1 MKDDNATDYD
11 VLLATANL
19 SEAIQALDPITEPG
33 PGEVDKTALN
43 DLIKRADLI
52 DTTRYTEESVNVF
65 KKALAEAKEIN
76 ADENATQEKVDS
88 AKTSLEKAM
97 NGLQL
102 KEETNVDKTALM
114 DKLSTALRLDSK
126 YYTPESWKVLEN
138 AIANAQKVI
147 DNEKATQKEVNEA
160 YAALDKAITSLVLK
174 EQGTLP
180 EQKPEKPSSG
190 DKDSSIENKD
200 DVKTGVESNTKG
212 LLAFALLSG
221 GAIVSL
227 LKKRRKLND

>member
-1 MKDDNATDYD
+1 MQEISNFVGAK
-11 VLLATANL
+11 LATT
-19 SEAIQALDPITEPG
+19 DH
-33 PGEVDKTALN
+33 V
-43 DLIKRADLI
+43 
-52 DTTRYTEESVNVF
+52 
-65 KKALAEAKEIN
+65 
-76 ADENATQEKVDS
+76 
-88 AKTSLEKAM
+88 TS
-97 NGLQL
+97 
-102 KEETNVDKTALM
+102 T
-114 DKLSTALRLDSK
+114 S
-126 YYTPESWKVLEN
+126 
-138 AIANAQKVI
+138 
-147 DNEKATQKEVNEA
+147 
-160 YAALDKAITSLVLK
+160 TSLVLK

>member
-1 MKDDNATDYD
+1 MCIRDS
-11 VLLATANL
+11 LETAFDGLTRVNVP
-19 SEAIQALDPITEPG
+19 S
-33 PGEVDKTALN
+33 VDKTALN

-76 ADENATQEKVDS
+76 ADENATQEKVDG

-160 YAALDKAITSLVLK
+160 YACLLYTS
-174 EQGTLP
+174 QGYMISM
-180 EQKPEKPSSG
+180 SSL
-190 DKDSSIENKD
+190 I
-200 DVKTGVESNTKG
+200 
-212 LLAFALLSG
+212 
-221 GAIVSL
+221 I
-227 LKKRRKLND
+227 RCMY

>member
-1 MKDDNATDYD
+1 M
-11 VLLATANL
+11 
-19 SEAIQALDPITEPG
+19 
-33 PGEVDKTALN
+33 
-43 DLIKRADLI
+43 
-52 DTTRYTEESVNVF
+52 
-65 KKALAEAKEIN
+65 
-76 ADENATQEKVDS
+76 
-88 AKTSLEKAM
+88 
-97 NGLQL
+97 
-102 KEETNVDKTALM
+102 
-114 DKLSTALRLDSK
+114 
-126 YYTPESWKVLEN
+126 LEN